1 MNKVERQ
8 KCGRRAGWTDGLT
21 AKEVNVPGARLMQML
36 LTQANQQGL
45 QLRELAA
52 KLGVTA
58 GYLHQL
64 RTGRKP
70 ITGISSHL
78 IESMKIF
85 LGVPRIS
92 VLLAS
97 GIVKIEDCYPEPDI
111 LSIYMRQGVDFIR
124 KDPVWGPLVP
134 AQLEHPEEGMLMFII
149 RLYEE
154 ATGRKILP
162 LEDKD
167 AWPLRLTNLSA
178 SMAWDLDKTIS

>member
-1 MNKVERQ
+1 MNKVVRR
-8 KCGRRAGWTDGLT
+8 KCNRRTGWTDGLT
-21 AKEVNVPGARLMQML
+21 EKETSVPGARLMQML
-36 LTQANQQGL
+36 LTKANEQGL
-45 QLRELAA
+45 QLRELAT

-70 ITGISSHL
+70 MTGISSQI
-78 IESMKIF
+78 IENMKIF

-111 LSIYMRQGVDFIR
+111 LSIYLRQGVDFIR
-124 KDPVWGPLVP
+124 HDPVWGPLVP
-134 AQLEHPEEGMLMFII
+134 AHLENPEEDMLMFII
-149 RLYEE
+149 KLYEE

-162 LEDKD
+162 QRNEE
-167 AWPLRLTNLSA
+167 AWPLRLT
-178 SMAWDLDKTIS
+178 DLLALTA

>member
-8 KCGRRAGWTDGLT
+8 KCGRRTGWTDGLT

-36 LTQANQQGL
+36 LAQANQQGL

-70 ITGISSHL
+70 MTGISGQL
-78 IESMKIF
+78 IENIKIF

-97 GIVKIEDCYPEPDI
+97 GIVKIEDCYPERDI

-124 KDPVWGPLVP
+124 QDPVWGPLVP
-134 AQLEHPEEGMLMFII
+134 AHLEHPKEDMLMFII

-162 LEDKD
+162 QEDKD
-167 AWPLRLTNLSA
+167 AWPLRLTDLLALTARNLVT
-178 SMAWDLDKTIS
+178 TIS